1 MIRDDDM
8 YKDTALA
15 INLRRFPFEIMTNYI
30 YFYQKKYMVLYI
42 KSGNLLYNG
51 VEEDSILNIFDF
63 RDVGYKVIKA
73 GGGRGSSNLYLFCIA

>member
-1 MIRDDDM
+1 
-8 YKDTALA
+8 
-15 INLRRFPFEIMTNYI
+15 
-30 YFYQKKYMVLYI
+30 MVLYI

-73 GGGRGSSNLYLFCIA
+73 GGGGWGVLKCYTFFV